1 MKTQQQ
7 IQQITAVLGES
18 RVLETMT
25 KLAQIEEAKCLRRIE
40 RVKTELRRYEQQF
53 SMSSDE
59 AWKKYQ
65 TGELGDDFDVM
76 EWMALFENLKAFQG
90 YYTRIINLHG
100 TRMI

>member
-7 IQQITAVLGES
+7 IQQITAVLGET

-40 RVKTELRRYEQQF
+40 RVKTELHRYEQQF
-53 SMSSDE
+53 SISSDE

-65 TGELGDDFDVM
+65 AGELGDDFDVM
-76 EWMALFENLKAFQG
+76 EWMALFENLKALQG
-90 YYTRIINLHG
+90 YYTRIINLQLS
-100 TRMI
+100 